1 MKKFEY
7 LVLQYS
13 MYGPCKKDE
22 DKSGPIVITDWKLEE
37 LGNEGW
43 ELCSCRYDGTWSKY
57 YFKRE
62 IPQQIEEFEKILVS
76 YDDKKLSATVL
87 KKSEG
92 RAVVLVQDRITL
104 AYLHKNEWIILG
116 TNACLIDLADFN
128 R

>member
-7 LVLQYS
+7 KELSYS
-13 MYGPCKKDE
+13 VVQPCKKPE
-22 DKSGPIVITDWKLEE
+22 EKHGSTAITDWKLEE
-37 LGNEGW
+37 LGNQGW
-43 ELCSCRYDGTWSKY
+43 ELCGCKSDGTWSTY

-104 AYLHKNEWIILG
+104 AYLHKNEWIVLG
-116 TNACLIDLADFN
+116 TNACLIDLTDFN

>member
-7 LVLQYS
+7 TKLSYS
-13 MYGPCKKDE
+13 VVQPCKRPE
-22 DKSGPIVITDWKLEE
+22 ETYGTTVITDWKLEE
-37 LGNEGW
+37 LGNKGW
-43 ELCSCRYDGTWSKY
+43 ELCGCKYDGTWSTY

-62 IPQQIEEFEKILVS
+62 VPQQIEEFEKITVN